1 MTATIP
7 STTAELA
14 EDAPARRPRVD
25 RPGAA
30 GSAAPSREA
39 DGQEEAVPWLS
50 DTEQRAWRVVHR
62 MRGPMLAKIGRALT
76 RDSGLS
82 LPDYEVLVAL
92 SESDEG
98 VVHVQDLLRSTDW
111 EASRMSHHLSR
122 MQTRGLVLRRPC
134 PSDGRS
140 SEVVLTRAGR
150 TAIEQAAPRHV
161 RAVRAEFIDLLSD
174 EQLRVLGEID
184 QVIVE
189 HLGDAAQLSG
199 DCGTA
204 EPGPD
209 AR

>member
-1 MTATIP
+1 
-7 STTAELA
+7 
-14 EDAPARRPRVD
+14 
-25 RPGAA
+25 
-30 GSAAPSREA
+30 
-39 DGQEEAVPWLS
+39 
-50 DTEQRAWRVVHR
+50 